1 MFDKDQI
8 EFFGG
13 IFLNKSYGKKEVL
26 QSVNFSVPIHGI
38 VGLFGLNGAGKST
51 LFRILSGLDG
61 EYKGSVYKKDFEDVA
76 YMAVDRTYPAEMR
89 VKDLVEFQEIFFE
102 KQQTLKIYENLEEMQ
117 IDPYSFMF
125 ALSSGQRQYVKF
137 LLTIYS
143 GASVC
148 LFDEPMSNLDVV
160 LRDKIAKTMIME
172 INEQRLFMIATH
184 EIKEFE
190 RLIDGFYILKKG
202 ILSPYFDCEE
212 VVSQTE
218 KSVEDFYREYAY
230 ETN

>member
-1 MFDKDQI
+1 MFDKEQI
-8 EFFGG
+8 DFFGG
-13 IFLNKSYGKKEVL
+13 MFLNKSYGKKEVL
-26 QSVNFSVPIHGI
+26 QNVDFSVPIHGI
-38 VGLFGLNGAGKST
+38 VGLFGLNGAGKTT

-61 EYKGSVYKKDFEDVA
+61 AYNGAVYKKDFEDVA

-89 VKDLVEFQEIFFE
+89 VKDLVEFQEMFFE
-102 KQQTLKIYENLEEMQ
+102 KQQTLTIYEKLKEMQ
-117 IDPYSFMF
+117 IDPFAFMF
-125 ALSSGQRQYVKF
+125 SLSSGQRQYVKF

-148 LFDEPMSNLDVV
+148 LFDEPMSNLDVI

-172 INEQRLFMIATH
+172 INEKRLFMIATH

-190 RLIDGFYILKKG
+190 RLIDGFYILKRG
-202 ILSPYFDCEE
+202 VLSPYFDCEK
-212 VVSQTE
+212 VVSDMG
-218 KSVEDFYREYAY
+218 KSVEEFYREYAY